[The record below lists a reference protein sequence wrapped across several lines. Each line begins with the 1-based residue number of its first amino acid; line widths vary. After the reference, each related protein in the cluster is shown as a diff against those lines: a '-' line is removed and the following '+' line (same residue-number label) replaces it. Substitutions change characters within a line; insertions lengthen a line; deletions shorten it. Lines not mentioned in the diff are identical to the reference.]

1 MSKGRQKPTQK
12 NFKYWTYQTDMRI
25 KQIHSFH
32 GDKIETQNFHGMQF
46 CRFEEELSKNYI
58 IQNYIDRFNSRL
70 DPY

>member
-1 MSKGRQKPTQK
+1 MG
-12 NFKYWTYQTDMRI
+12 I

-32 GDKIETQNFHGMQF
+32 GDKIETQNFHGRKF